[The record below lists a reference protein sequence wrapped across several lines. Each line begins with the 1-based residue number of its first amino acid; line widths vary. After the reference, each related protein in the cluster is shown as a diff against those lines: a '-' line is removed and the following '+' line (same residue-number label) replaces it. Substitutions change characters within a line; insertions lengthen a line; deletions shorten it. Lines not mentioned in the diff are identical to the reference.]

1 MLVASA
7 KRQQIR
13 AKQRPNN
20 CARPHRSP
28 FPHLTSHEQARRI
41 TMRVHTGRRLPT
53 PQMISNK
60 LLTALALLAQH
71 GAALDGVSGTTSR
84 RLDDLCA
91 PASTS
96 AARRVYAAA
105 RRDRVPAGLRRLLRR
120 RTTRPR
126 RRRPRRP
133 CRAGALPRRNQ
144 RFLQK
149 PDLEQTGA
157 SLEPPALRIG
167 CAPAYQW
174 TGQRHGAW
182 PWALRRAACPRAA
195 PESPPP
201 HGST

>member
-1 MLVASA
+1 MSPQK

-13 AKQRPNN
+13 AKQRRTT
-20 CARPHRSP
+20 ARAPHRSP

-53 PQMISNK
+53 PQMISHK

-96 AARRVYAAA
+96 AARRA
-105 RRDRVPAGLRRLLRR
+105 RRTASICVPTQGSAAPSPAVVDRGADGRADRAGLARKRR
-120 RTTRPR
+120 RNSTIPSKTRS
-126 RRRPRRP
+126 
-133 CRAGALPRRNQ
+133 
-144 RFLQK
+144 
-149 PDLEQTGA
+149 GA